1 MKKFNYGDVRILV
14 AAPDKL
20 TADSLKT
27 LLRNTGF
34 RNLYSV
40 KSLGEIKSALAEESP
55 DLMICECVF
64 PEGDPSGLIHA
75 LRHHEVGDNPF
86 LPVIMVTGD
95 PNPELVGKV
104 INSGADDLIVKPL
117 SGAYLLKRIE
127 ALVRARKSF
136 IVTSDYIGPERR
148 KNERPDTL
156 KAPLIEVPNTLRE
169 KVTGGMA
176 SNSLQD
182 LIDLTAAKINLEKLK
197 RYALQTGV
205 LVEMILAA
213 YEENRIDGK
222 LIEDLDRL
230 HYIAG
235 DTSRHLVGTP
245 YDHVAELCQSL
256 IKVTSDIR
264 AAMVSPERKDLDLL
278 KQLARAVQGA
288 FEITED
294 VADIAR
300 KISAS
305 IDQKKSTKQEAN

>member
-1 MKKFNYGDVRILV
+1 MKKLNFGDVRILV
-14 AAPDKL
+14 AAPDQL
-20 TADSLKT
+20 TADSLKI

-34 RNLYSV
+34 RNLYGV

-55 DLMICECVF
+55 DLMICECAF

-75 LRHHEVGDNPF
+75 LRHHELGGNPF
-86 LPVIMVTGD
+86 LPVIMITGD
-95 PNPELVGKV
+95 PAPELVGKIV
-104 INSGADDLIVKPL
+104 DSGADDLIIKPL

-127 ALVRARKSF
+127 ALVRVRKSF

-148 KNERPDTL
+148 KNKRPNAPS
-156 KAPLIEVPNTLRE
+156 APLIEVPNTLWE
-169 KVTGGMA
+169 KASGGM
-176 SNSLQD
+176 SPDSLQD

-205 LVEMILAA
+205 LVEMILPA

-222 LIEDLDRL
+222 LVEDLDRL

-235 DTSRHLVGTP
+235 DTGRRLVGTP
-245 YDHVAELCQSL
+245 YDHVAELCKSL

-264 AAMVSPERKDLDLL
+264 AAMVCPERKDLDLL

-305 IDQKKSTKQEAN
+305 IEQRKSIKQEVN